1 MAEKAKHAHG
11 SRKNLDA
18 AIANGIVN
26 EYDVLFLSGEDEAPA
41 MGWVNK
47 NGEKIIIDPAAEV
60 SKLETQVDEKLA
72 KKADTESLTALETEL
87 ATKVNAAEVDKK
99 INTAVTDSVASAKS
113 YTDGKVEAA
122 INEHIVKKYEITG
135 VPEGTLVKIS
145 DSEIRVMCPVDA
157 VFTKQSVGV
166 GGDANSY
173 YMTLKTYIYDD
184 KAVGYVEHLGNQVD
198 SEILTDLKTD
208 EYGRRYQLTWLALAK
223 YDETTGIWNY
233 YGKNSTNEK
242 YTGWDYQLDLYDA
255 NGVMIGSDCIRI
267 NLSNEQCHSTIEP
280 YYVGGIS
287 KEIDTKIEEKI
298 TEINTGYE
306 IIEF

>member
-135 VPEGTLVKIS
+135 VPEGTLVKMS